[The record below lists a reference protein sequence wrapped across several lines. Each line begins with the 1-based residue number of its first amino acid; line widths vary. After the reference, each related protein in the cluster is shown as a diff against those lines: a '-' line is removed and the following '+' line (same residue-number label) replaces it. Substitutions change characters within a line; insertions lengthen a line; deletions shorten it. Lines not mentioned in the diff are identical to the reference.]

1 MHSHVQFLVLNFV
14 QLEAVLQMNQRF
26 VGVRREVAGTY
37 GVRHAEQHLHINRF
51 DLGNQPK

>member
-1 MHSHVQFLVLNFV
+1 MHSHVQFLVLSFV